1 MATQRMRKTY
11 QQVRGENQ
19 DALRRS
25 VLAAADELLT
35 TEGAAAVTVRRVA
48 QEIDSSTTVI
58 YNLFGSKDG
67 LANALYLEGCR
78 LLYEALA
85 QVATN
90 TEPPVYLKN
99 LGWAYW
105 DFAQAHPNYYQLMF
119 NGALP
124 DFTPDKHSLADMATA
139 IDLVIAAL
147 ARFQLDGTLTVVD
160 PAQAATATWAAL
172 HGVVHLAITGHF
184 PDLAAARAVYD
195 FTITTFVNG
204 LLQHSE

>member
-1 MATQRMRKTY
+1 MVRQRNHKTY
-11 QQVRGENQ
+11 QQVRSENQ

-25 VLAAADELLT
+25 VLAAADDLLR
-35 TEGAAAVTVRRVA
+35 TEGAAAVTVRRLA

-78 LLYEALA
+78 LLYEAFA
-85 QVATN
+85 HVPTN
-90 TEPPVYLKN
+90 TDPSVYLKN

-105 DFAQAHPNYYQLMF
+105 DFAYLYPNYYQLMF

-147 ARFQLDGTLTVVD
+147 ARFQDDGTLAIAD

-184 PDLAAARAVYD
+184 PDSAAARAVYD

-204 LLQHSE
+204 LLQRSV